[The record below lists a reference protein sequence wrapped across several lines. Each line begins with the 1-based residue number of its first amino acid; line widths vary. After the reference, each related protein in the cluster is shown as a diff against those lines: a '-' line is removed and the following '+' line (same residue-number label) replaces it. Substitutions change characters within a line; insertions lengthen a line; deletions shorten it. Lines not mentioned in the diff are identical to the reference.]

1 MPAERVPPFFRGWAT
16 NYPVAPVALSPQF
29 LRSKAPARVA
39 LTARAPAP
47 HDPEWM
53 DSHDLPSLPA
63 GRAATLIADGALSPM
78 DLLESC
84 LARIAERDAE
94 IRAWVYVDEAGAR
107 AVARER
113 HDEARGGR
121 RRGPLHGVPV
131 GIKDIFHVAGMTTTC
146 GAAPVFHT
154 VATEDAAAVAR
165 LRAAGAI
172 ILGKAHTTEFAYFEP
187 GPTRNPW
194 NPAHTPGGSSSGSAA
209 AVAARMTPL
218 ALGTQTVGSL
228 LRPAA
233 YCGVVG
239 FKGTHGL
246 IPTEGV
252 VPLAWS
258 LDHVGVFARAVADVA
273 LAAGVLAGRPL
284 AGPAPRPPRLAL
296 APELVERATPET
308 AAEVRATA
316 ARLARAGATIEEV
329 KLPASF
335 AGVHAAGRAV
345 LEVEASAY
353 HEELYRVH
361 AAAYRPR
368 TRELIAGGL
377 TRPAVA
383 YVRAQRARLAFR
395 EEVMPLLAA
404 HDALLSPT
412 APAPAPEGLGATGD
426 PWFCAPWSFAGVPA
440 CSLPSAVSALG
451 LPHAVQLVAAAERDA
466 ELLAVAAWCE
476 RVLDFKLS
484 PST

>member
-1 MPAERVPPFFRGWAT
+1 
-16 NYPVAPVALSPQF
+16 
-29 LRSKAPARVA
+29 
-39 LTARAPAP
+39 
-47 HDPEWM
+47 M
-53 DSHDLPSLPA
+53 DSHDLTSLPA
-63 GRAATLIADGALSPM
+63 ARAASLIAEGELSPV
-78 DLLESC
+78 DLLDSC
-84 LARIAERDAE
+84 LARIAARDTE
-94 IRAWVYVDEAGAR
+94 IRAWVHVDEAGAR
-107 AVARER
+107 AIARER
-113 HDEARGGR
+113 DAEARGGR

-146 GAAPVFHT
+146 GAAPAFHT
-154 VATEDAAAVAR
+154 AATEDAAAVAR

-194 NPAHTPGGSSSGSAA
+194 NTAHTPGGSSSGSAA
-209 AVAARMTPL
+209 AVAARMAPL
-218 ALGTQTVGSL
+218 ALGTQTVGSV

-273 LAAGVLAGRPL
+273 LAAAVLAGRPL
-284 AGPAPRPPRLAL
+284 SGPAPRPPRLAL
-296 APELVERATPET
+296 APELIEHATPET
-308 AAEVRATA
+308 AAAVRATA
-316 ARLARAGATIEEV
+316 AALARAGATIEEV
-329 KLPASF
+329 KLPPSF
-335 AGVHAAGRAV
+335 AAVHAAGRGV
-345 LEVEASAY
+345 LEGEAAAY
-353 HEELYRVH
+353 HEDLYRTH

-377 TRPAVA
+377 VQPAVA

-412 APAPAPEGLGATGD
+412 APATAPPGLATGD

-440 CSLPSAVSALG
+440 CSLPTGVSALG
-451 LPHAVQLVAAAERDA
+451 LPHAVQLVAAADHDA
-466 ELLAVAAWCE
+466 NLLAVAAWCE
-476 RVLDFKLS
+476 RVLNFKVS
-484 PST
+484 P

>member
-1 MPAERVPPFFRGWAT
+1 M
-16 NYPVAPVALSPQF
+16 APDDLS
-29 LRSKAPARVA
+29 
-39 LTARAPAP
+39 
-47 HDPEWM
+47 
-53 DSHDLPSLPA
+53 SLPA
-63 GRAATLIADGALSPM
+63 GRAATLIADRTLSPL
-78 DLLESC
+78 DLLEAC
-84 LARIAERDAE
+84 LARIAARDAE
-94 IRAWVYVDEAGAR
+94 IRAWVRVDEAGAR

-113 HDEARGGR
+113 EAEARAGR
-121 RRGPLHGVPV
+121 LRGPLHGVPV

-146 GAAPVFHT
+146 GAAPAFH
-154 VATEDAAAVAR
+154 VAATEDAAAVAR

-194 NPAHTPGGSSSGSAA
+194 NVAHTPGGSSSGSAA
-209 AVAARMTPL
+209 AVAARMAPL
-218 ALGTQTVGSL
+218 ALGTQTVGSV

-246 IPTEGV
+246 ISTEGV

-273 LAAGVLAGRPL
+273 LTTGVLAGRPL
-284 AGPAPRPPRLAL
+284 AGPTPRPPRLAL
-296 APELVERATPET
+296 ASELIDRATPET
-308 AAEVRATA
+308 AAAVRATVE
-316 ARLARAGATIEEV
+316 RLTRAGATIEEV
-329 KLPASF
+329 KLPGSF
-335 AGVHAAGRAV
+335 AGVHAAGRGV

-353 HEELYRVH
+353 HEELYRAH
-361 AAAYRPR
+361 ADAYRPR
-368 TRELIAGGL
+368 TRELIEGGL
-377 TRPAVA
+377 ARPAVA
-383 YVRAQRARLAFR
+383 YARAQRARLAFR
-395 EEVMPLLAA
+395 EEAMPLLAA

-412 APAPAPEGLGATGD
+412 APGTAPEGLATGD

-440 CSLPSAVSALG
+440 CSLPSGMSAAG

-476 RVLDFKLS
+476 RVLDFKERAR
-484 PST
+484 